1 MFQSKM
7 YQKVNLRI
15 FVVLSFLS
23 CSFIPSKTKVIPIS
37 GGMEITLPFY
47 VKSGFRF
54 IQLSLS
60 PDQKPL
66 RFLVD
71 TGSRFSFLD
80 ERYFTELDS
89 KKRIS
94 VSYPGGKDDSYR
106 KTKTIQLFHNVFPI
120 FKDITVYSHNF
131 SGHLE
136 LDGIIG
142 IDSLYDKIIILEYPT
157 QIRFLEILDGKL
169 SSISNLYGLERDAE
183 PLRFVSGLPVLEVN
197 YGTQDKSFLILDTG
211 AEPSVLE
218 LPNPLP
224 GIVEETFSS
233 RSVSV
238 LNFQGK
244 VVNIRTK
251 FVRKL
256 CLIPTSI
263 CVEDLE
269 ILPSGLPVELS
280 KSSSG
285 IRIQGVLGVNWLNK
299 HRILLDM
306 KRSLIGIVGK
316 DR

>member
-1 MFQSKM
+1 M

-15 FVVLSFLS
+15 FFYFVVLFFLS
-23 CSFIPSKTKVIPIS
+23 CSLIPSKTKVIPIL

-54 IQLSLS
+54 IQLSLA

-80 ERYFTELDS
+80 ERFFTELDS
-89 KKRIS
+89 KKRIV

-106 KTKTIQLFHNVFPI
+106 KIKTVQLFHNVYPI
-120 FKDITVYSHNF
+120 FRDMTVYSHNF

-142 IDSLYDKIIILEYPT
+142 IDSLYEKILILEYPT

-169 SSISNLYGLERDAE
+169 MPGFRDAE

-197 YGTQDKSFLILDTG
+197 YGTQDKSLLILDTG

-244 VVNIRTK
+244 VVNIRTR

-256 CLIPTSI
+256 CLVPTSI

-280 KSSSG
+280 KAANG

-316 DR
+316 DQ

>member
-1 MFQSKM
+1 M

-15 FVVLSFLS
+15 FFYFVVLFFLS
-23 CSFIPSKTKVIPIS
+23 CSLIPSKTKVTPIL

-54 IQLSLS
+54 IQLSLA

-80 ERYFTELDS
+80 ERFFTELDS
-89 KKRIS
+89 KKRIV

-106 KTKTIQLFHNVFPI
+106 KIKTVQLFHNVYPVFR
-120 FKDITVYSHNF
+120 DMTVYSHNF

-142 IDSLYDKIIILEYPT
+142 IDSLYDKILILEYPT
-157 QIRFLEILDGKL
+157 QIRFLDILDGKL
-169 SSISNLYGLERDAE
+169 MPGFRDAE

-197 YGTQDKSFLILDTG
+197 YGTQDKSLLILDTG

-244 VVNIRTK
+244 VVNIRTR

-256 CLIPTSI
+256 CLVPTSI

-280 KSSSG
+280 KAANG

-316 DR
+316 DQ

>member
-1 MFQSKM
+1 M

-15 FVVLSFLS
+15 FFYFVLFFLS
-23 CSFIPSKTKVIPIS
+23 CSLIPSKTKVTPIL

-47 VKSGFRF
+47 LKSGFRF
-54 IQLSLS
+54 ILLSLA

-80 ERYFTELDS
+80 ERFFTELDS
-89 KKRIS
+89 KKRIV

-106 KTKTIQLFHNVFPI
+106 KIKTVQLFHNVYPI
-120 FKDITVYSHNF
+120 FRDMTVYSHNF

-142 IDSLYDKIIILEYPT
+142 IDSLYEKILILEYPT

-169 SSISNLYGLERDAE
+169 MPGFRDAE

-197 YGTQDKSFLILDTG
+197 YGTQDKSLLILDTG

-244 VVNIRTK
+244 VVNIRTR

-256 CLIPTSI
+256 CLVPTSI

-280 KSSSG
+280 KAANG

-316 DR
+316 DQ